1 MQRVLARS
9 LVVVAVLALS
19 AGSAGAQIKIGGLF
33 DLTGVT
39 SEVGKAF
46 AQAVID
52 HVGWLNEEGGI
63 NGQRI
68 ELSAVDYGYKI
79 PQAVATYKKFKDD
92 AKVILIN
99 GWGTGIPEAPRS
111 SASN

>member
-1 MQRVLARS
+1 MKRLLARVS
-9 LVVVAVLALS
+9 VGLAVLAVS
-19 AGSAGAQIKIGGLF
+19 VPPAAAQVKVGGLF

-39 SEVGKAF
+39 SEVGKPY

-52 HVGWLNEEGGI
+52 HVALLNEKGGI
-63 NGQRI
+63 NGKKI

-92 AKVILIN
+92 DKVILIN
-99 GWGTGIPEAPRS
+99 GWGTGDTEALREFIGK
-111 SASN
+111 